1 MKTHQELKA
10 MTKDELIAYIQSLQI
25 EHDRN
30 EIYQMPLRNVFQKMN
45 TFFLHNMKRVNHS
58 KARVKGK
65 KPAKYLKWFNSEE
78 R

>member
-1 MKTHQELKA
+1 
-10 MTKDELIAYIQSLQI
+10 MTKDELIAYIQSFQI
-25 EHDRN
+25 EQDRN

-45 TFFLHNMKRVNHS
+45 TFFLHNMKRANTN
-58 KARVKGK
+58 KANVKGRKGK